1 LTKQEI
7 DPVNYRELI
16 RRVERAVAAIGETED
31 LAGMVYSL
39 IQTAI
44 HDFRDEL
51 GIYGGRLYQ
60 RDGKEVVLLHTFP
73 DAKPL
78 PPGLRVPRSYPPI
91 ELAEIDG
98 VVYLEADDPSLDP
111 ELEEHLGVKEFACI
125 SVGDGA
131 YVLAFNVAPGR
142 QRDDI
147 LFSLG
152 ILRHAINQRL
162 RHERLRDVFREA
174 RKIQQS
180 ILPRRVPEFGTF
192 DVASRS
198 DPMKGVGGDYYDYI
212 PISDKILG
220 LAVADVTGHGLPA
233 ALQVRD
239 IYTGLRM
246 GTSRDFKMVRTVERL
261 NKIIHQSTLTSRFV
275 SLVYGELELNGNFI
289 YVNAGHPPPF
299 LVRADGSWKELK
311 EGGPVL
317 GPLPDAAYARGFV
330 HLDPGDMLVL
340 YSDGIVETLGWGPG
354 DPRLTGGMEEYEG
367 ERLRQVV
374 LSHRKEGARAVVDA
388 IFADLDEFSAGRPAG
403 DDRTVTVVAF
413 PPDSVSQS

>member
-1 LTKQEI
+1 LTTRPREA
-7 DPVNYRELI
+7 VNYRELI

-31 LAGMVYSL
+31 LGRMVHSL

-44 HDFRDEL
+44 RDFRDEL
-51 GIYGGRLYQ
+51 GLWGGRLYQ
-60 RDGKEVVLLHTFP
+60 RDGKDVVLVRTFA

-91 ELAEIDG
+91 EEAEVHG
-98 VVYLEADDPSLDP
+98 VVFLEADDPSLDP
-111 ELEEHLGVKEFACI
+111 ELEAHLGVQEFACI
-125 SVGDGA
+125 SVGEGE
-131 YVLAFNVAPGR
+131 YILAFNVAPGQ

-180 ILPRRVPEFGTF
+180 ILPRRLPELGDF

-198 DPMKGVGGDYYDYI
+198 DPMKGVGGDYYDFI
-212 PISDKILG
+212 PINDKILG
-220 LAVADVTGHGLPA
+220 FAVADVTGHGLPA

-246 GTSRDFKMVRTVERL
+246 GMARDFKIVRTIERL
-261 NKIIHQSTLTSRFV
+261 NQIIHQSTLTSRFV
-275 SLVYGELELNGNFI
+275 SMVYGELELNGNFI
-289 YVNAGHPPPF
+289 YVNAGHPPPLF
-299 LVRADGSWKELK
+299 FRADGSWEELA

-317 GPLPDAAYARGFV
+317 GPLPDATYERGFV
-330 HLDPGDMLVL
+330 RLRPGDVLVL
-340 YSDGIVETLGWGPG
+340 YTDGIIEARGRVATADGQESKL
-354 DPRLTGGMEEYEG
+354 EEYG
-367 ERLRQVV
+367 VERLRRTVRNRQ
-374 LSHRKEGARAVVDA
+374 KEGAQAVVDA
-388 IFADLDEFSAGRPAG
+388 IFADLDAFGSDFPVE
-403 DDRTVTVVAF
+403 DDRTVTVIFYPEAVK
-413 PPDSVSQS
+413 P